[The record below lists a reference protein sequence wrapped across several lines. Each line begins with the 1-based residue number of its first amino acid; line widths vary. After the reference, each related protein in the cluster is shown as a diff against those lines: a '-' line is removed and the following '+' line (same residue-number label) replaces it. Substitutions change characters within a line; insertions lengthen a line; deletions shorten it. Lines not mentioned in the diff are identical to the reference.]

1 MINNHSNQ
9 ISKCLICDTCI
20 SPIMSFGKMPLANG
34 FLPKN
39 KFYNEYFFELKIA
52 ICSKC
57 NMFQLIDQPE
67 PKQMFNSNYAF
78 LSKSFVVFC
87 LCT

>member
-1 MINNHSNQ
+1 
-9 ISKCLICDTCI
+9 
-20 SPIMSFGKMPLANG
+20 MSFGKMPLANG

-78 LSKSFVVFC
+78 FSGTSNFMAKHFQNFSEYVIS
-87 LCT
+87 